1 MNSLVR
7 NGFLPTTLEVN
18 SLGIGFANI
27 SNLYKLDMSDD
38 EYLVV
43 GERHNPTKD
52 PLDIKYNMIVNSDG
66 VAVNASRRLYNTINY
81 NLGQTA
87 GLYVDNNIVCAGNI
101 HAKGLVL
108 DNITI
113 ADDINSNV
121 LDSFIKQINE
131 KDQPFQAGFR
141 AYIPDITGAI
151 ANVDNIYTTTYLTFG
166 GLGDTFSNAY
176 PLNIVETAN
185 NTINNI
191 HVCIKNDV
199 SNDGEP
205 AAFRMG
211 IIGGSNISPAVLSTT
226 EGMPLEF
233 HVSIGSTAVNNLYGN
248 KSIPTYT
255 NGTDLPAMT
264 IDARR
269 NVGIGTNITNEY
281 TYEKLSFQG
290 QDLIKTIKTEYAKL
304 EVSGLSVMK
313 EVMVYDYF
321 TNKFQH
327 LDDIYVRAKGMTLY
341 AGQIGGGIFN
351 DYAYTFF
358 YDLNVN
364 QLLTTR
370 NLLVNETATVNLL
383 NVSRMTVTNTASFT
397 NDVYFNDSVYFQQ
410 DLTLNRNINLT
421 SGDLFYNGTRVNI
434 LDTEPIFL
442 DPSILEQ
449 NNITNNSILVFAQ
462 NDVVNISGKNIAFP
476 GRVGVG
482 INDTDS
488 YAEQLSVIKRN
499 STTFELML
507 QDSSDEDTNATPCTA
522 FMGHL
527 SKLNPVDNSLII
539 NTNKHPT
546 KLNNIYFY
554 PGKDLDR
561 RGVINNGNP
570 VLTIHQNKRIGINIM
585 GPQYELDVAGH
596 IASDEMFI
604 RRNNVSYKTAN
615 FLYSNDANKR
625 YFNIY
630 DPLTDR
636 YCINYNYITSTR
648 DLKGLNVR
656 KGINADVY
664 YENNVLT
671 EQLKAAT
678 NGTGFYTN
686 KKIALGWGNEKISA
700 PLQIRNVT
708 TESNNYSVVRIY
720 RGRRGGGR
728 ENNADYSGFDICD
741 FDTDLPFQDR
751 NNFRWFMYKNHLNKI
766 GTDDKKRIGPLQF
779 GYMDNA
785 LVPSTY
791 GMTMYYTPE
800 SQSYH
805 IDVNNPE
812 VDFGF
817 NKNAA
822 MSVYGDLEVH
832 GNINIVDP
840 TQKGLTYKI
849 NGINYSEDAIQN
861 AIDEN
866 KNTNEVLFGGN
877 KNDIVM
883 NAEKIV
889 LVPNNTT
896 LIGYADDW
904 FLNYANN
911 LQTLNNKASTP
922 LIVYQKNMHQ
932 SAARF
937 ASTGNTDYIKS
948 SSSIEIGTY
957 NNTYNQ
963 NGDIKNM
970 VEFKVSGFLQN
981 PNTLLQLSSFDIIS
995 KCYTPFM
1002 SFYHNPLRTYAH
1014 IGNYAAHDPST
1025 GEVFLEDTTLH
1036 IDDMNK
1042 YGLQITNRN
1051 DAAAINLHRSYD
1063 DSNFYY
1069 ILNGCDDDMR
1079 FSITAATSAF
1089 DSYKPA
1095 MASNTFVIDAIDKSG
1110 HLRRGAR
1117 YGFNTSVPSDTF
1129 TIDSVYDEASVKI
1142 TNRYTESLLFNQVSA
1157 ITIINSNL
1165 QLQVHDE
1172 FDIGQVNYGKYM
1184 FTWDNDTS
1192 TYYTGIK
1199 YVMDIN
1205 HIPDMDNTCNIIFNS
1220 YKTSSNFVVTSNIV
1234 LNNSASYTT
1243 VHNINVNF
1251 YSSNLDITAVNETDK
1266 IQVVDMS
1273 TYTGTVRTF
1282 QSSNCLVDITKMFDI
1297 IPVIDLRDANLDI
1310 DINENDLIKNRIYA
1324 MKKTLS
1330 IPYPNSIDFMSNY
1343 VVEYDYSN
1351 VYTIPQYLVPY
1362 SVVVA
1367 SSLVSLSCNLVSTS
1381 VPELNSNF
1389 FDIHNNIHTY
1399 LKQPQGDLIDTVYKK
1414 HKTYIDTT
1422 VKSIGRNGLYNNIFL
1437 ITTTS
1442 NTILYNDVEY
1452 NGNYI
1457 ANRTNNFN
1465 VETSVLVPET
1475 IVAREEDRELEIMST
1490 GISIANG
1497 VSNIYFETA
1506 ARTLTNKPL
1515 GLIEIYDYTNRIVK
1529 RDIHY
1534 EIYDDAF
1541 EILGNSFVNKIVVS
1555 DYYYVYN
1562 FDNYY
1567 NKFFLNINRIRYMP
1581 HLTLMNYID
1590 LDNSPPNDVDKVHK
1604 IYSYDGTFELFLERK
1619 EGYKDSI
1626 LRIDEKGDAIIRNSL
1641 TTNDLIIDGFIYD
1654 KLGNNLLKF
1663 LNDDF
1668 SNQFS
1673 EIYTNKYYLNSS
1685 NITIEP
1691 TGSNGL
1697 VVYSSQRLNH
1707 PEINYN
1713 IFSVYETDGYNDYN
1727 LFSIQKGGKIT
1738 VNREEDAKYDVDIY
1752 GTTYSTEFISE
1763 VVYTSNLFVYG
1774 SNATVLAPMYNANRV
1789 AIENYHEGDVGGDA
1803 TLKIVSRGQQ
1813 NVVEVYNAENIA
1825 LTVSADGLVGV
1836 NMLEPSYDLDVFG
1849 NTHVSSLLKTS
1860 NLEVYGADMT
1870 VYSKMLN
1877 SNFVKIT
1884 NSSAY
1889 TALKINNV
1897 GVSNVLEVL
1906 NDDSNVL
1913 TASKKGYLGIGM
1925 DKYDPE
1931 YVVDVCGDVRID
1943 RPYTETFV
1951 DGDFYYQF
1959 RNDLLLV
1966 YDSLGKNNMANYGAR
1981 YEYVDKRN
1989 SAALDGGYMMFEK
2002 DNWLECNDL
2011 TISGWMRLDGNGSDD
2026 VILNVKE
2033 VSQYIVMM
2041 FPRERISSNLFTDTD
2056 GRVIQTTESSYIE
2069 TYKAHNMFDDL
2080 YYGDSGLN
2088 EKFGW
2093 VSGDGKYNTVS
2104 GLSLNVDSY
2113 FQDHSTYYGEWIMI
2127 DLGESIVI
2135 DSYRLFLFNGY
2146 TERMPASFRVYAS
2159 DNLDAWNNVA
2169 DSSWNII
2176 DERAGVGGWTN
2187 GEYKEFRVNG
2197 NTNNYRYIALLVHR
2211 VQVNGN
2217 GSCQITEM
2225 EIYGKTSNDTYNDLA
2240 WIKNTGNML
2249 SYWIGD
2255 NMVYSH
2261 EYTASA
2267 WFHMLWNVANQS
2279 LDGKSFIMIDNKEPV
2294 YYDEVAFTTVVHP
2307 MSSNIYR
2314 NYVGGVAN
2322 IGKFN
2327 LAEFRVL
2334 SENLT
2339 SKMIRDIY
2347 NRPVLTTVE
2356 DRVGINIYEPA
2367 YDLDVFG
2374 DMHVSEL
2381 LKTSNLWVYGADMTV
2396 DSRLLSSNYVKVR
2409 NESDYPALKVMNYGS
2424 SNALEVFDDNRVGL
2438 VVSKGGNVGINTY
2451 YPQNDLEVIGD
2462 VHVSELL
2469 MASNLYVYGA
2479 DMTVDSR
2486 LLSSNFVKITNA
2498 SAYPAL
2504 KVANYGSSNVLEVF
2518 NEERIE
2524 LIVDKAGTVGINTY
2538 LPDTQY
2544 KLDVNG
2550 KIHTNNLLKA
2560 YDLEVYGNIAKMKVP
2575 TQIENTYLD
2584 NALKIDNKGAG
2595 NVLRIYDDSMIALSM
2610 PKKLEGELN
2619 RIGVNVLV
2627 PRYTLD
2633 LQGDAYI
2640 SELLMTSNL
2649 RVYGDDMT
2657 VDSRILSSNYVVVRN
2672 ESELPALRVKNYGSS
2687 NAFEVFDDEKA
2698 GLIVSKGGHI
2708 GIGTYTPQHPFV
2720 LYNSFENEG
2729 QIYPQISAGN
2739 SHTLFLKNDGTVY
2752 ACGMNEHGELG
2763 MGENDMYPRY
2773 TPVIIPTL
2781 VDIIQVSAGERYS
2794 LFLKS
2799 DGTVY
2804 ACGVTVF
2811 GNLGIPIYD
2820 VDAIHV
2826 PTQIPG
2832 LNNIKHIVA
2841 GSHSLF
2847 LKTDGTVYACGN
2859 NNTGQIGM
2867 GEDDLDAKYTPTLI
2881 PGLTDVK
2888 QITSGASFTLF
2899 LKTNG
2904 TVYACGYNQYG
2915 QLGMGPLD
2923 TTTRF
2928 IPTKIPSLI
2937 GVKQIA
2943 AGSYHTLFLK
2953 SDGTVYGCGFNSY
2966 AQLGLG
2972 ASDMNTKYEPTI
2984 ISLIDNVIY
2993 VAAGSLFSMFLKS
3006 NNTVYVCG
3014 LNSDYIESYGL
3025 GLNDYY
3031 GRYVPTLIPSL
3042 NNIVQIDAGQSHLI
3056 FLKSDGTVY
3065 GAGQNTYLQLGI
3077 SSEHIVYYVP
3087 TVSQIVLQQPDSRIT
3102 VYVNNPL
3109 NEEKQS
3115 SVICN
3120 SIAGSSADKVV
3131 YSMAIDNTAT
3141 PKGWSVYMQGN
3152 DTDMQRMR
3160 FNSTWDADTVE
3171 GSDRMVIRGDTG
3183 FVGINTSVPEYHLEV
3198 VGDMRVSQTIYSSN
3212 IVIYGER
3219 TTLNTVTY
3227 QTEKME
3233 IVSQTKGPAMTI
3245 KQIGRDHMFHVY
3257 DDDDIVFTINNTR
3270 KVGINMMEP
3279 AYDLDVTG
3287 DVNVRELL
3295 QTSNLWVYGAHMTV
3309 DTQMI
3314 NSNFVKVVNDS
3325 AYPALKVQNYGSSN
3339 ALEVFDMNTGRT
3351 GLVVTNDG
3359 RVGIN
3364 TYTPDIDYDVEVI
3377 GNMHVNSVLKA
3388 YEVQVYGGQITLQTP
3403 TFNSNY
3409 VTIVNESKYPANK
3422 INNYGTSNAFEVFN
3436 DNKTA
3441 LIVTRDGHV
3450 GVNTY
3455 YPKKDFEVIGDANI
3469 SELLQTSNLWV
3480 YGADMT
3486 VDTRLLSSNYVKIRN
3501 ESAYPGLKVENYGS
3515 SNAFE
3520 VFAFDR
3526 TGMVINNEGRVGI
3539 NTYIAHADV
3548 DIIGNVNVS
3557 NYNDFTAM
3565 KIRSYGTSNALEV
3578 FDGDRVGIV
3587 VEKGGFV
3594 GINTYTPD
3602 YDLHIEGTTY
3612 STCLKGDG
3620 SNLYNVNFL
3629 DRNTSMLVEGSNL
3642 YYTAER
3648 AGAVAEGSNVHASNL
3663 VYNVSNF
3670 LKDELDALSRFVDNI
3685 SLQTGLGNVVV
3696 EYDYVPCMKYA
3707 FDTAIIDNGVLTDGG
3722 DGGNI
3727 RYPLKIMTTGSAIN
3741 NTLTTISKGYLTTA
3755 YLWTYGDGSSA
3766 TSQNSPYLVNTDTN
3780 NLQGLLNS
3788 FHMCHGFSIH
3798 FVMKKNIAVN
3808 SNRTCEVLM
3817 FANGTNYSNRLIRVV
3832 FEGSHLR
3839 FYVGSV
3845 DFAYT
3850 LIDSDVWYI
3859 VDLVCKIS
3867 SDYSTMSL
3875 FIYLNG
3881 DYTRSMNAINRPYS
3895 SLSKASTTG
3904 LGFLVGYN
3912 NQNTNYETS
3921 SSMYLENLQVFAK
3934 AISLEEIDGLL
3945 YGIDTYWKG
3954 SSGFAPNGSNIYF
3967 PYGSVGIGTHNP
3979 KADFHVV
3986 GNALVELGDLY
3997 KNTQVNIAVTATPD
4011 IWYNFNT
4018 NTGTLSDTG
4027 TYGMPLTLTGSTT
4040 SITSGSGFTSSASVG
4055 TYNASYN
4062 FAYTWSSTASGVYLS
4077 HTNTRNTSLFLDNI
4091 DNTGFTMHFVVRR
4104 TNGITQKII
4113 PIFFVGMTD
4122 SGLNMIYVSIQNN
4135 NKLYFKSRSKSKI
4148 AGTDTYIEDEL
4159 ASDLILVD
4167 NRWYIVDIVFEV
4179 SGGTASINM
4188 FIRDTS
4194 NSIVYTVNKVIDFFE
4209 KFDIEKIL
4217 KTGYVYRW
4225 ETASGA
4231 YDDRFENVG
4240 ADNLMYAIGYHPK
4253 EGAGGTAI
4261 NISDCSIQDFR
4272 IYYDSLV
4279 SNEIDKLKTGRT
4291 DITEVTTSIREN
4303 YGVERWKS
4311 STGYY
4316 TANGTKFITYTDG
4329 NVGIGTTRPNFSLNV
4344 SGTVG
4349 ISGYSTVD
4357 GMDVGNVKSGPL
4369 YIENSGLIT
4378 NLGTAVTGIMQV
4390 SAGSFHS
4397 LFLHSSGIVYSCGLN
4412 TNGQLGIGSTS
4423 PTSTPINSETKLVAV
4438 RDTTGSAGT
4447 QITGIK
4453 QIAANGNISL
4463 FLHNSGI
4470 VYACG
4475 NNNDGQLGICSTSEY
4490 QSTIVVVRDTTGIEG
4505 TKISGILQVAV
4516 GYYHTLFLHS
4526 SGIVYACGYNGD
4538 GQLGIGSTSTSSIKL
4553 VPVRDTTGN
4562 AGTQISGIKQIAA
4575 GSRFSLFLENNDGIK
4590 YIGRVYACGA
4600 NGSGQLGINGTSTSQ
4615 ATLIT
4620 VKDTGGTN
4628 NVSGITMIAA
4638 GGTHSLFLNS
4648 SGNVF
4653 ACGDN
4658 ANRQLGVNLTTT
4670 PQSKLVSVK
4679 EPTGSSIRLNSHDNQ
4694 YFTLNSSINF
4704 YNIANDN
4711 GITFALWIKLE
4722 SSGGSWW
4729 LLNVSGTSGQILW
4742 YRNGSSLTISIAEGG
4757 TSTISSVAN
4766 VIDNDWH
4773 HIVWSISSTGEWT
4786 IWVDGVNKNISAKKT
4801 IPNTTFTTRTVGLP
4815 FNSSDGYARGNID
4828 DFRIFGKVLTNDD
4841 VTLLYNKNYNTTTA
4855 LVAQYDFNTD
4865 AINMLL
4871 DSSGNGYHLTNNGAT
4886 FDPNNYIGGNISGIT
4901 QIAAGTS
4908 HSLFLNSSRNV
4919 FACGANGSGQ
4929 LGINSTSTSQQTLV
4943 SVRNTTGNAGT
4954 QISGISQIS
4963 AGWTHSLFLH
4973 NSKVVYACGDNTNG
4987 RLGINST
4994 AQSIRLVSV
5003 LDTTGGTGGTGGM
5016 SLYVYNPTNA
5026 AGQSSIISNRIAGSS
5041 ADKVIYSM
5049 AIDNSATPNG
5059 WSIYMNAN
5067 DTNKLLRFNDTWN
5080 ATPGTNN
5087 VNDRL
5092 VIKGSDGNVG
5102 IGTNDPSTYN
5112 LFIYKATSTNNL
5124 IRIAA
5129 DGTTTNSIAGVMLTN
5144 SATSTTGFSMRYD
5157 RTDNKLYFSSQ
5168 DTTPSYT
5175 NRLTIQGSDGNV
5187 GIGKTNPGHKLHV
5200 EGTLNVTS
5208 TTTLGD
5214 SLNATG
5220 ATTLG
5225 STLDVSG
5232 VTKIKN
5238 VDFNVT
5244 DAAGT
5249 TNRFSVAGTTGNT
5262 TIVGTLD
5269 VSGVTKIKNVDF
5281 NVTDAAGTTNRFSVA
5296 GTTGNTT
5303 IVGTLDVSGVT
5314 KIKNVDFNVTDA
5326 VGTTNRFSVAG
5337 TTGNTTIV
5345 GTLDVSGVTK
5355 IKNVD
5360 FNVTDAVG
5368 TTNRFLVAGTTGNTT
5383 IAGTLTVNGTS
5394 ASIATTNTAS
5404 TVNIATGT
5412 ANNTVNIATNESGT
5426 HTIGIGNTKST
5437 TTITGSLTVNGTSAS
5452 IATTNNASTVNI
5464 ATGTANNTVNIA
5476 TNASGT
5482 HTIGIGNTNSTTTI
5496 AGTLTVNGT
5505 SASIATTNNASTV
5518 NIATGTSGNTISI
5531 GSTSGTNANTVR
5543 IAQSN
5548 AAHIISIGSTA
5559 TGTSGNTINIATGG
5573 TGLHS
5578 ISIGNTSS
5586 TTTVNGNMI
5595 INEPISA
5602 APTAT
5607 SSGVVSNTS
5616 LYVYN
5621 NQTVT
5626 NNHST
5631 IVNQIYGTAVTNK
5644 VVYSLAV
5651 GNTSTLTGWSIYRY
5665 GDNNHLRFNNTWDAT
5680 AGTNNV
5686 NDKMVILNDGKIG
5699 FGTNSPSNNLHIHN
5713 TNTAQNVGIMLTDGT
5728 TGSSSTDGF
5737 YIYKDTFSHG
5747 CIWNYENNDLIFG
5760 TNNLQRMRIYNDG
5773 KIGITGNV
5781 GIGKQTPGTA
5791 LDVNG
5796 TVTATTFS
5804 GSGSGLTN
5812 VPYATTAGSAAL
5824 LTSAS
5829 YTTGNTTLSNGE
5841 LSFVNPSGY
5850 TTGRILFGIGTWHTY
5865 PGASITMYGNNTG
5878 GSSDLGISVTHQIL
5892 RFDCGSFGTVYGFAF
5907 TNHVGI
5913 KSNPNPAYTLYING
5927 SGYLAGSAWT
5937 YGSDER
5943 IKTNIQDIKTNTALQ
5958 MILALQ
5964 PKTFNYVDK
5973 ELNKIKQTYGFI
5985 AQHVEDILPEAVTI
5999 QTEIIPNIYRSCLH
6013 NSNMLIFSDD
6023 IDTKDIYIGSNIR
6036 LIDNDNKQI
6045 VRKILDYSSNSITI
6059 DEIIINTC
6067 NTYFAYGTEVNDF
6080 HSLKTDFIYTVN
6092 VAATQELAG
6101 RLDKSSNIINNLINK
6116 VSEQD
6121 MIINQLNSRINKLE
6135 TLITSLKQ
6143 SS

>member
-351 DYAYTFF
+351 DYTYTFF

-364 QLLTTR
+364 RLLTTR

-383 NVSRMTVTNTASFT
+383 NVSRMTVTNIASFT

-1117 YGFNTSVPSDTF
+1117 YGFNTNVPSDTF

-1330 IPYPNSIDFMSNY
+1330 IPYPNNINFMSNY

-1860 NLEVYGADMT
+1860 NLEVYGAAMT

-1989 SAALDGGYMMFEK
+1989 SAALDGGYMTFKK

-2041 FPRERISSNLFTDTD
+2041 FPRERMNSNPYTDAD
-2056 GRVIQTTESSYIE
+2056 GRIIQTTESSYIE
-2069 TYKAHNMFDDL
+2069 TYVAQNMFDDL

-2088 EKFGW
+2088 ERFGW

-2197 NTNNYRYIALLVHR
+2197 NTNSYRYIALLVHR
-2211 VQVNGN
+2211 VQVNGD
-2217 GSCQITEM
+2217 GTCQITEM

-2524 LIVDKAGTVGINTY
+2524 LIVDKTGTVGINTY

-2575 TQIENTYLD
+2575 TLIENTYLD

-2610 PKKLEGELN
+2610 PKKVEGELN
-2619 RIGVNVLV
+2619 RIGINVLE

-2739 SHTLFLKNDGTVY
+2739 SHTLFLKKDGTVY

-2763 MGENDMYPRY
+2763 MGENDMNPRY

-2867 GEDDLDAKYTPTLI
+2867 GEDDLDTKYTPTLI

-2943 AGSYHTLFLK
+2943 AGSYHSLFLK
-2953 SDGTVYGCGFNSY
+2953 SDGTVYGCGFNTY

-3077 SSEHIVYYVP
+3077 SSEHIVYVYYVP

-3233 IVSQTKGPAMTI
+3233 IVSQTEGPAMTI

-3539 NTYIAHADV
+3539 NTYVAHADV

-3722 DGGNI
+3722 DGGSI
-3727 RYPLKIMTTGSAIN
+3727 RYPLKIMTTGSAINN

-3997 KNTQVNIAVTATPD
+3997 KNTQVNIPVAANPD
-4011 IWYNFNT
+4011 VWYNFNT

-4040 SITSGSGFTSSASVG
+4040 SITYGSGFTSSASVG

-4113 PIFFVGMTD
+4113 PIFFVGLTD

-4253 EGAGGTAI
+4253 EGAG
-4261 NISDCSIQDFR
+4261 ISDCSIQDFR

-4390 SAGSFHS
+4390 SAGSSHS

-4412 TNGQLGIGSTS
+4412 TNGQLGI
-4423 PTSTPINSETKLVAV
+4423 NSIAQSQLLVPV
-4438 RDTTGSAGT
+4438 RDTTGIVGT
-4447 QITGIK
+4447 QITGI
-4453 QIAANGNISL
+4453 I
-4463 FLHNSGI
+4463 
-4470 VYACG
+4470 
-4475 NNNDGQLGICSTSEY
+4475 
-4490 QSTIVVVRDTTGIEG
+4490 
-4505 TKISGILQVAV
+4505 QVAA
-4516 GYYHTLFLHS
+4516 GGSHSLFLHS
-4526 SGIVYACGYNGD
+4526 SGIVYACGNNAN
-4538 GQLGIGSTSTSSIKL
+4538 GQLGNGVIATTQSTVLIFVKDTYGSIG
-4553 VPVRDTTGN
+4553 N
-4562 AGTQISGIKQIAA
+4562 NISGIIQVAA
-4575 GSRFSLFLENNDGIK
+4575 GGTHSLFLHSSGFVYACGNNTNGQLGNGDSDVAANATLLFVKDTSGASGNNVSGITQVSAGTNHSLFLHSSG
-4590 YIGRVYACGA
+4590 IVYACGA

-4620 VKDTGGTN
+4620 VKATGGTN
-4628 NVSGITMIAA
+4628 VTGIIMVAA

-4648 SGNVF
+4648 SAIVF
-4653 ACGDN
+4653 ACG
-4658 ANRQLGVNLTTT
+4658 ANSSGQLGINSTA
-4670 PQSKLVSVK
+4670 QQIALVQVR
-4679 EPTGSSIRLNSHDNQ
+4679 GV
-4694 YFTLNSSINF
+4694 
-4704 YNIANDN
+4704 
-4711 GITFALWIKLE
+4711 
-4722 SSGGSWW
+4722 GGS
-4729 LLNVSGTSGQILW
+4729 GFIT
-4742 YRNGSSLTISIAEGG
+4742 
-4757 TSTISSVAN
+4757 
-4766 VIDNDWH
+4766 
-4773 HIVWSISSTGEWT
+4773 
-4786 IWVDGVNKNISAKKT
+4786 
-4801 IPNTTFTTRTVGLP
+4801 
-4815 FNSSDGYARGNID
+4815 
-4828 DFRIFGKVLTNDD
+4828 
-4841 VTLLYNKNYNTTTA
+4841 
-4855 LVAQYDFNTD
+4855 
-4865 AINMLL
+4865 
-4871 DSSGNGYHLTNNGAT
+4871 
-4886 FDPNNYIGGNISGIT
+4886 GIT

-4963 AGWTHSLFLH
+4963 AGGTHSLFLH
-4973 NSKVVYACGDNTNG
+4973 NSKIVYACGDNTNG

-4994 AQSIRLVSV
+4994 AQSNKLVSV

-5208 TTTLGD
+5208 ATTLGD

-5262 TIVGTLD
+5262 TI
-5269 VSGVTKIKNVDF
+5269 
-5281 NVTDAAGTTNRFSVA
+5281 
-5296 GTTGNTT
+5296 
-5303 IVGTLDVSGVT
+5303 
-5314 KIKNVDFNVTDA
+5314 
-5326 VGTTNRFSVAG
+5326 
-5337 TTGNTTIV
+5337 
-5345 GTLDVSGVTK
+5345 
-5355 IKNVD
+5355 
-5360 FNVTDAVG
+5360 
-5368 TTNRFLVAGTTGNTT
+5368 
-5383 IAGTLTVNGTS
+5383 AGTLTVNGTS
-5394 ASIATTNTAS
+5394 ANIATTNTAS
-5404 TVNIATGT
+5404 TVNIASGT
-5412 ANNTVNIATNESGT
+5412 A
-5426 HTIGIGNTKST
+5426 
-5437 TTITGSLTVNGTSAS
+5437 
-5452 IATTNNASTVNI
+5452 
-5464 ATGTANNTVNIA
+5464 
-5476 TNASGT
+5476 
-5482 HTIGIGNTNSTTTI
+5482 
-5496 AGTLTVNGT
+5496 
-5505 SASIATTNNASTV
+5505 
-5518 NIATGTSGNTISI
+5518 GNTISI
-5531 GSTSGTNANTVR
+5531 GSASGTNANTVR

-5573 TGLHS
+5573 TGSHS
-5578 ISIGNTSS
+5578 INIGNTSS

-5607 SSGVVSNTS
+5607 SGVVSNAS

-5621 NQTVT
+5621 NQAVAD
-5626 NNHST
+5626 NHST
-5631 IVNQIYGTAVTNK
+5631 IVNQIYGTASTNK

-5651 GNTSTLTGWSIYRY
+5651 GNTSTLTGWSIYRT
-5665 GDNNHLRFNNTWDAT
+5665 GDVNTLKFNDKWDAT
-5680 AGTNNV
+5680 GNDRLTINANGNTTIAGTLTVNGTSASIATTNNASTV
-5686 NDKMVILNDGKIG
+5686 NIASGTAGNTISIGSASGTNANTVRIAQSNAAHIISIGSTDTGASGNTINIATGGTGSHSINIGNAKSTTTIKGGSLIVIQNSQNGGTGRGIYMWNANDSAWGIYMGQSGDSKSLSGGIACSGAGFESNAIRFRAYDGTNDGFI
-5699 FGTNSPSNNLHIHN
+5699 FENSAEKCLMSIR
-5713 TNTAQNVGIMLTDGT
+5713 ASDGLT
-5728 TGSSSTDGF
+5728 
-5737 YIYKDTFSHG
+5737 HV
-5747 CIWNYENNDLIFG
+5747 L
-5760 TNNLQRMRIYNDG
+5760 
-5773 KIGITGNV
+5773 GNV
-5781 GIGKQTPGTA
+5781 GIG
-5791 LDVNG
+5791 
-5796 TVTATTFS
+5796 TTN
-5804 GSGSGLTN
+5804 T
-5812 VPYATTAGSAAL
+5812 
-5824 LTSAS
+5824 S
-5829 YTTGNTTLSNGE
+5829 YTLHVIGNIGATLDISA
-5841 LSFVNPSGY
+5841 F
-5850 TTGRILFGIGTWHTY
+5850 
-5865 PGASITMYGNNTG
+5865 ASDIRLKNIT
-5878 GSSDLGISVTHQIL
+5878 
-5892 RFDCGSFGTVYGFAF
+5892 
-5907 TNHVGI
+5907 
-5913 KSNPNPAYTLYING
+5913 
-5927 SGYLAGSAWT
+5927 
-5937 YGSDER
+5937 
-5943 IKTNIQDIKTNTALQ
+5943 
-5958 MILALQ
+5958 
-5964 PKTFNYVDK
+5964 
-5973 ELNKIKQTYGFI
+5973 NKINNP
-5985 AQHVEDILPEAVTI
+5985 L
-5999 QTEIIPNIYRSCLH
+5999 
-6013 NSNMLIFSDD
+6013 
-6023 IDTKDIYIGSNIR
+6023 
-6036 LIDNDNKQI
+6036 
-6045 VRKILDYSSNSITI
+6045 
-6059 DEIIINTC
+6059 
-6067 NTYFAYGTEVNDF
+6067 
-6080 HSLKTDFIYTVN
+6080 
-6092 VAATQELAG
+6092 
-6101 RLDKSSNIINNLINK
+6101 NIINNISGFYYKFNEIAQEHNLDPDNKLHVGVSAQDVQSVLPEIVELAPFDTSNLPSGEK
-6116 VSEQD
+6116 VSRSGQNYLTIKYDKLTPVLIEGVKELHNQIETQNS
-6121 MIINQLNSRINKLE
+6121 IISQLKDSIEYLKNEISL
-6135 TLITSLKQ
+6135 LKQ